1 MVSMVRFNIG
11 WMTHY
16 RGDKRSD
23 RIINGG
29 KYVVQHETGGE
40 VENFLPRSG
49 RYRGYV
55 QLPGSTLKLEHIG
68 GSPDAPFVDGTTVV
82 FSATRPG
89 GGGYVVGW
97 YRNARVWREYQPQ
110 HPHGFITEAKVEES
124 RLLAVDDR
132 VLVVPRGRSGS
143 FVLGQSNVRYLH
155 EANARPFVRDLRQYI
170 QRDGNPRPAPR
181 RGRRQPDAAL
191 RKRIETVAVQH
202 VVKHYEKL
210 GFMCCS
216 VEQDNVGW
224 DLVCV
229 REGLELLVEVKGC
242 SGDAQVELTPNE
254 YAAMTSRRHRDRY
267 RLAVV
272 STVPISQSSSTTS
285 VMTRGATST
294 NAWQGCA
301 KGWVYGSGFT
311 PTRRSHTR
319 ANPFPSTA
327 ACELPLGT

>member
-1 MVSMVRFNIG
+1 MVRMVLFNIG

-16 RGDKRSD
+16 RGHKRSD
-23 RIINGG
+23 RIVNGG
-29 KYVVQHETGGE
+29 NYVVQHETGGE
-40 VENFLPRSG
+40 VENFLRRSG

-55 QLPGSTLKLEHIG
+55 QLPGSTLKLEHLG

-110 HPHGFITEAKVEES
+110 RPYGFIAEAKADEC

-132 VLVVPRGRSGS
+132 VFVVPRARGGS
-143 FVLGQSNVRYLH
+143 FGLGQSNVRYLH
-155 EANARPFVRDLRQYI
+155 AANARPFVRDLRQYI
-170 QRDGNPRPAPR
+170 QRNGDPRPAPR

-191 RKRIETVAVQH
+191 RKRIETAAVQH
-202 VVKHYEKL
+202 VVKHYESL
-210 GFMCCS
+210 GFTCRS

-254 YAAMTSRRHRDRY
+254 YSAMKSRRHRDRY
-267 RLAVV
+267 RLAIV
-272 STVPISQSSSTTS
+272 STALNDPHLSILKYNISDGTWRDQHER
-285 VMTRGATST
+285 V
-294 NAWQGCA
+294 A
-301 KGWVYGSGFT
+301 KLQQRVGVRIRIRT
-311 PTRRSHTR
+311 D
-319 ANPFPSTA
+319 A
-327 ACELPLGT
+327 